1 MFALPFLFMSF
12 EQDIVW
18 IMVHITAGSRFHL
31 LFPHRFTFDLQHDW
45 ADQQCRAGRA
55 DECAGVHSEAA
66 PSRLTLP
73 RHFQLAADQTL
84 LAWRRH
90 FERERCYLIVN
101 LAKSECLGF
110 PQS

>member
-1 MFALPFLFMSF
+1 MDNGTHYSW
-12 EQDIVW
+12 E
-18 IMVHITAGSRFHL
+18 ITRKFNL
-31 LFPHRFTFDLQHDW
+31 LFPHRFTFHLQHDW

-73 RHFQLAADQTL
+73 RHFQLSADQTL

-90 FERERCYLIVN
+90 FEREHC
-101 LAKSECLGF
+101 C
-110 PQS
+110 

>member
-1 MFALPFLFMSF
+1 MYFK
-12 EQDIVW
+12 QDIAW
-18 IMVHITAGSRFHL
+18 MMAHFKAGRLKGSFNS
-31 LFPHRFTFDLQHDW
+31 LFSHRFSFHLQHDW

-101 LAKSECLGF
+101 ST
-110 PQS
+110 

>member
-1 MFALPFLFMSF
+1 M
-12 EQDIVW
+12 
-18 IMVHITAGSRFHL
+18 
-31 LFPHRFTFDLQHDW
+31 FPHRFTFDLQHDW

-90 FERERCYLIVN
+90 FERERCYLIVSLN
-101 LAKSECLGF
+101 ESERIGV
-110 PQS
+110 PQSCVNFENASMTQEKT